1 MKLQESGENYLE
13 TILILKNRFGY
24 VRAIDVANEMGFS
37 KPSVSRAVSILKE
50 NGYIASDPN
59 GMLLLTKE
67 GQAVAEEIYERH
79 QVLTHFL
86 LSIGVNEQTAAE
98 DACKIEH
105 AISHE
110 SFEKLKSFITK
121 NSI

>member
-59 GMLLLTKE
+59 GKLLLTKE
-67 GQAVAEEIYERH
+67 GQKPLPKRFTSGIKCSH
-79 QVLTHFL
+79 IFCFL
-86 LSIGVNEQTAAE
+86 LALTNRLLPKT
-98 DACKIEH
+98 H
-105 AISHE
+105 A
-110 SFEKLKSFITK
+110 KS
-121 NSI
+121 SML